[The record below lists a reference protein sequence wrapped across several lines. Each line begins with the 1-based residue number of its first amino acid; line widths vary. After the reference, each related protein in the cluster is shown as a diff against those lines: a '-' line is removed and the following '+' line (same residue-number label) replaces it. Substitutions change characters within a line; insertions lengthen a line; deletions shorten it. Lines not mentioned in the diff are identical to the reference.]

1 MQGLENALG
10 QLGGSGCCR
19 VPQNPTPGATHVDG
33 LLGVLQLA
41 LYDAIIDVPSP
52 LGRCLDTVL
61 GAGGCSRGEGA
72 PGQAALCG
80 RWQRRRGQQGRT
92 PCPLRKT

>member
-61 GAGGCSRGEGA
+61 GAGGCGRGEGA